1 MRETADLWNPAQ
13 LAARINHDGFAVVE
27 NFIQYDS
34 LEKRAEFRQGCGGG
48 KRRELPAHR
57 RP

>member
-1 MRETADLWNPAQ
+1 MREIDNLWNPAQ

-27 NFIQYDS
+27 NFVQYDS
-34 LEKRAEFRQGCGGG
+34 LKNAQNFVRDAGS
-48 KRRELPAHR
+48 KRRKLPAHR